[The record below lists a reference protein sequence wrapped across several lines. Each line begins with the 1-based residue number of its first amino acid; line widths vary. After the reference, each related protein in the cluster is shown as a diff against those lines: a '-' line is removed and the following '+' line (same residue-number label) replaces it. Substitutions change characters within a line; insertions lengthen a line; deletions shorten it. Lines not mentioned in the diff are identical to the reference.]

1 LWASLLK
8 ERTTSERARAV
19 VRQEC
24 LDKREELLNMQLA
37 AINRCD
43 VDSQKML
50 ADANDLYAF
59 TEAQTT
65 P

>member
-24 LDKREELLNMQLA
+24 LDKRELLNMQLA

-43 VDSQKML
+43 VDSQKMV
-50 ADANDLYAF
+50 ADAKDLYAF
-59 TEAQTT
+59 TEARTT